1 MEVYFWGAEMAQW
14 WERSPPPNESRV
26 RFPDPA
32 LYGGLSLLLALFLAP
47 RGFSSG
53 TPVFPSPQK
62 PTFPNSN
69 SILQCAG
76 ISNDVFWTPWVN
88 KLHFF
93 YYSSSR
99 AQTSGGS
106 LRTPAP
112 GPSLVTSNS
121 TSRKTPSSRR
131 TPHISSVTP
140 GMPPSSVVV
149 GKL

>member
-1 MEVYFWGAEMAQW
+1 M
-14 WERSPPPNESRV
+14 V
-26 RFPDPA
+26 RA
-32 LYGGLSLLLALFLAP
+32 LASHQCGPGSVPGTSVICGMRLLFVLFFAP
-47 RGFSSG
+47 RGFYISG
-53 TPVFPSPQK
+53 YSGFPLSPKTNISKFQFDPAMGGHFK
-62 PTFPNSN
+62 RRLVNSVGKQ
-69 SILQCAG
+69 I
-76 ISNDVFWTPWVN
+76 T
-88 KLHFF
+88 FF